1 MRLMN
6 TFKNSNLSNKKI
18 LVTSGAT
25 RERIDPVRYISND
38 SSGLQGTSIA
48 NALLRK
54 GAKVTFITGP
64 SNIEKPVGAK
74 IINVETAREMYDA
87 VFKNGPYN
95 IAHKR
100 LQFLTGT
107 SKIKTLIK

>member
-1 MRLMN
+1 MACGEYGLGRMAEPLEIKNEVMN

-48 NALLRK
+48 NALLKKER
-54 GAKVTFITGP
+54 
-64 SNIEKPVGAK
+64 S
-74 IINVETAREMYDA
+74 M
-87 VFKNGPYN
+87 
-95 IAHKR
+95 
-100 LQFLTGT
+100 
-107 SKIKTLIK
+107 